1 MSIQHEVLN
10 HLRSQQESMTA
21 LLKELVLME
30 TPSTDADS
38 QAQIHRRLKAEFEA
52 IGYRVKLIP
61 GRNCGGHLYASPQQ
75 RAKRQPAQLM
85 LGHCDTVW
93 PLGTLQTMPLVCE
106 AYSLR
111 GPGVYDMK
119 AGLVG
124 MIYAL
129 GTIEALGLKPSVAPL
144 CFINSDEEIGSR
156 ESTRYVRAL
165 AQRVDRCLVLEPSLG
180 HSGKIKTARKGVG
193 RFTVTVQGK
202 AAHAGL
208 DPGAGASAILEL
220 SHIIQKLF
228 QLNDPAQG
236 TSVNVGVID
245 GGIRPNMVAPQSRAI
260 IDVRVLT
267 RVDAE
272 RVEQAIHDLE
282 VSTPGVSLQI
292 EGAIGRPPM
301 ERTDQNQRLW
311 RVAQE
316 LAADLDLE
324 LEQATAGGGSDGNT
338 TSLYTA
344 TLDGLG
350 AVGDGAHA
358 SHEYIFVDQLPL
370 RCALLTLLL
379 MAPPL
384 KPDPLSG
391 ADR

>member
-1 MSIQHEVLN
+1 MEDKHAILAQ
-10 HLRSQQESMTA
+10 LRAQQGSMTT
-21 LLKELVLME
+21 LLKDLVLME
-30 TPSTDADS
+30 TPSTDAAS
-38 QAQIHRRLKAEFEA
+38 QSQILQRLKTEFEE
-52 IGYRVKLIP
+52 IDYRVNLVP
-61 GRNCGGHLYASPQQ
+61 GRNSGGHIYAS
-75 RAKRQPAQLM
+75 AKYRGRQQPAQLM

-93 PLGTLQTMPLVCE
+93 PIGTLQEMPLVHE
-106 AYSLR
+106 ADTLR

-119 AGLVG
+119 AGLVE

-129 GTIEALGLKPSVAPL
+129 RTIESMGLRPRVAPL

-165 AQRVDRCLVLEPSLG
+165 AQRVDRCMVLEPSLG
-180 HSGKIKTARKGVG
+180 PSGKIKTARKGVG
-193 RFTVTVQGK
+193 RFEVTVQGK

-220 SHIIQKLF
+220 SHVIQKLF
-228 QLNDPAQG
+228 ELNDPEHG

-260 IDVRVLT
+260 IDVRVLNMD
-267 RVDAE
+267 DAARIE
-272 RVEQAIHDLE
+272 YAIHNLE
-282 VSTPGVSLQI
+282 AETPGVILTI
-292 EGAIGRPPM
+292 EGTIGRPPM
-301 ERTDQNQRLW
+301 ERTESNQQFW
-311 RVAQE
+311 RMAQQ
-316 LAADLDLE
+316 LARDIDLE
-324 LEQATAGGGSDGNT
+324 IEQGTAGGGSDGNT

-358 SHEYIFVDQLPL
+358 HHEHINIDLLPE

-379 MAPPL
+379 LAPPL
-384 KPDPLSG
+384 NT
-391 ADR
+391 

>member
-1 MSIQHEVLN
+1 MEDKKEVLS
-10 HLRSQQESMTA
+10 HLLAQQDSMMS
-21 LLKELVLME
+21 LLKDLVLME
-30 TPSTDADS
+30 TPSTDAAA
-38 QAQIHRRLKAEFEA
+38 QAPILQRLKLEFEE
-52 IGYRVKLIP
+52 IDYRVNLLP
-61 GRNCGGHLYASPQQ
+61 GRNSGGHVYAS
-75 RAKRQPAQLM
+75 AKYRGKQQPAQLM

-93 PLGTLQTMPLVCE
+93 PIGTLQEMPLVLE
-106 AYSLR
+106 ANTLR

-119 AGLVG
+119 AGLVE

-129 GTIEALGLKPSVAPL
+129 RTIESMGLRPSVAPL

-165 AQRVDRCLVLEPSLG
+165 AQRVDRCMVLEPSLG
-180 HSGKIKTARKGVG
+180 PSGKIKTARKGVG
-193 RFTVTVQGK
+193 RFEVTVQGK

-220 SHIIQKLF
+220 SHVIQKLF
-228 QLNDPAQG
+228 ELNDPEHG

-260 IDVRVLT
+260 IDVRVQT
-267 RVDAE
+267 HADAE
-272 RVEQAIHDLE
+272 RVENAIHGLE
-282 VSTPGVSLQI
+282 AETPGVILTI

-301 ERTDQNQRLW
+301 ERTESNQQLW
-311 RVAQE
+311 RVAQR
-316 LAADLDLE
+316 LAGDLDLE
-324 LEQATAGGGSDGNT
+324 LEQGTAGGGSDGNT

-344 TLDGLG
+344 TLDGMG

-358 SHEYIFVDQLPL
+358 HHEHIHIDLLPQ

-379 MAPPL
+379 LAPPL
-384 KPDPLSG
+384 NT
-391 ADR
+391 

>member
-1 MSIQHEVLN
+1 MTGEHQVLSY
-10 HLRSQQESMTA
+10 LRAQQAPMID
-21 LLKELVLME
+21 LLKDLVLME
-30 TPSTDADS
+30 TPSTEADS
-38 QAQIHRRLKAEFEA
+38 QAAIRARLKSEFEQF
-52 IGYRVKLIP
+52 GYRVLLIP
-61 GRNCGGHLYASPQQ
+61 GRESGGHLYAAPKN
-75 RAKRQPAQLM
+75 RGKEQPAQLM
-85 LGHCDTVW
+85 IGHCDTVW
-93 PLGTLQTMPLVCE
+93 PIGTLQSMPLQSE
-106 AYSLR
+106 SDTLH

-119 AGLVG
+119 AGLVE

-129 GTIEALGLKPSVAPL
+129 RAIDSLGLKPSVAPL

-165 AQRVDRCLVLEPSLG
+165 AQRVDRCMVLEPSLG

-193 RFTVTVQGK
+193 RFTVTVEGK

-220 SHIIQKLF
+220 SHVIQKLF
-228 QLNDPAQG
+228 LLNDPAHG

-245 GGIRPNMVAPQSRAI
+245 GGIRPNMIAPQSRAV

-267 RVDAE
+267 QADAE
-272 RVEQAIHDLE
+272 RIEAAIHGLE
-282 VSTPGVSLQI
+282 RETEGVSLHV

-301 ERTDQNQRLW
+301 EPTAANQRFW
-311 RVAQE
+311 KIAQALGE
-316 LAADLDLE
+316 ELDLA
-324 LEQATAGGGSDGNT
+324 LEEGTAGGGSDGNT

-358 SHEYIFVDQLPL
+358 KHEHIIVDRLPE

-379 MAPPL
+379 LTPPL
-384 KPDPLSG
+384 NS
-391 ADR
+391 

>member
-1 MSIQHEVLN
+1 MDDKKEVLS
-10 HLRSQQESMTA
+10 HLRGQQDSMTA
-21 LLKELVLME
+21 LLKDLVLME
-30 TPSTDADS
+30 TPSTDAAS
-38 QAQIHRRLKAEFEA
+38 QAPILQRLKAEFEE
-52 IGYRVKLIP
+52 IDYRVSLLP
-61 GRNCGGHLYASPQQ
+61 GRNSGGHIYAS
-75 RAKRQPAQLM
+75 AKYRGRQQPAQLM

-93 PLGTLQTMPLVCE
+93 PIGTLQEMPLVLE
-106 AYSLR
+106 ADTLR

-119 AGLVG
+119 AGLVE

-129 GTIEALGLKPSVAPL
+129 RTIESMGLRPSVAPL

-165 AQRVDRCLVLEPSLG
+165 AQRVDRCMVLEPSLG
-180 HSGKIKTARKGVG
+180 PSGKIKTARKGVG
-193 RFTVTVQGK
+193 RFEVTVQGK

-220 SHIIQKLF
+220 SHVIQKLF
-228 QLNDPAQG
+228 ELNDPEHG

-260 IDVRVLT
+260 IDVRVQT
-267 RVDAE
+267 HADAE
-272 RVEQAIHDLE
+272 RVENAIHQLE
-282 VSTPGVSLQI
+282 AETPGVILTI

-301 ERTDQNQRLW
+301 ERTESNQQLW
-311 RVAQE
+311 RIAQQ
-316 LAADLDLE
+316 LAGEIDLKI
-324 LEQATAGGGSDGNT
+324 EQGTAGGGSDGNT

-358 SHEYIFVDQLPL
+358 HHEHIHIDLLPE

-379 MAPPL
+379 LAPPL
-384 KPDPLSG
+384 NT
-391 ADR
+391 

>member
-1 MSIQHEVLN
+1 MHNHRQIMA
-10 HLRSQQESMTA
+10 HLRTQQDSMMS
-21 LLKELVLME
+21 LLKDLVLME
-30 TPSTDADS
+30 TPSTDAAS
-38 QAQIHRRLKAEFEA
+38 QAQIRERLKAEFEA
-52 IGYRVKLIP
+52 MDYRVKLIP
-61 GRNCGGHLYASPQQ
+61 GRSSGGHVYASAPY
-75 RAKRQPAQLM
+75 RNRRQPAQLM

-93 PLGTLQTMPLVCE
+93 PIGTLAEMPLVVE
-106 AYSLR
+106 QDRLH

-119 AGLVG
+119 AGLVE

-129 GTIEALGLKPSVAPL
+129 RTIEELGLHPAVAPL

-165 AQRVDRCLVLEPSLG
+165 AQRVDRCMVLEPSLG
-180 HSGKIKTARKGVG
+180 HSGKLKTARKGVG
-193 RFTVTVQGK
+193 RFEVTVQGK

-220 SHIIQKLF
+220 SHVIQKLF
-228 QLNDPAQG
+228 ALNDPEHG

-260 IDVRVLT
+260 IDVRVQT
-267 RVDAE
+267 QADAE
-272 RVEQAIHDLE
+272 RIERAIHGLQAE
-282 VSTPGVSLQI
+282 TAGVILTI

-301 ERTDQNQRLW
+301 ERTEPNQQLW

-316 LAADLDLE
+316 LAAELDIDI
-324 LEQATAGGGSDGNT
+324 EQATAGGGSDGNT

-344 TLDGLG
+344 TIDGMG

-358 SHEYIFVDQLPL
+358 QHEFIFTEQLPL
-370 RCALLTLLL
+370 RCALLTALLL
-379 MAPPL
+379 APPL
-384 KPDPLSG
+384 KD
-391 ADR
+391 

>member
-1 MSIQHEVLN
+1 MSDNHAVLN
-10 HLRSQQESMTA
+10 YLQAQQEPMTG
-21 LLKELVLME
+21 LLKDLVLME
-30 TPSTDADS
+30 TPSTDRDS
-38 QAQIHRRLKAEFEA
+38 QAQIRQRLKAEFEE
-52 IGYRVKLIP
+52 IDYRVNLLP
-61 GRNCGGHLYASPQQ
+61 GRSSGGHVYVSP
-75 RAKRQPAQLM
+75 RNRGNRQPAQLM
-85 LGHCDTVW
+85 IGHCDTVW
-93 PLGTLQTMPLVCE
+93 PIGTLQSMPLVFE
-106 AYSLR
+106 ADTLR

-119 AGLVG
+119 AGLVE

-129 GTIEALGLKPSVAPL
+129 RTIEALGLEPAVAPL

-165 AQRVDRCLVLEPSLG
+165 AQRVDRCMVLEPSLG

-220 SHIIQKLF
+220 SHVIQKLF
-228 QLNDPAQG
+228 ELNDPEHG

-245 GGIRPNMVAPQSRAI
+245 GGIRPNMVAPESRAI
-260 IDVRVLT
+260 VDVRVQSQA
-267 RVDAE
+267 DAE
-272 RVEQAIHDLE
+272 RVEQAIHSLE
-282 VSTPGVSLQI
+282 TATPGVSLTI

-301 ERTDQNQRLW
+301 ERTDENQRLW
-311 RVAQE
+311 RVTQE
-316 LAADLDLE
+316 LAAGLDME
-324 LEQATAGGGSDGNT
+324 LEQGTAGGGSDGNT

-344 TLDGLG
+344 TIDGMG

-358 SHEYIFVDQLPL
+358 SHEYIYVDLLPV

-379 MAPPL
+379 LAPPL
-384 KPDPLSG
+384 NP
-391 ADR
+391 